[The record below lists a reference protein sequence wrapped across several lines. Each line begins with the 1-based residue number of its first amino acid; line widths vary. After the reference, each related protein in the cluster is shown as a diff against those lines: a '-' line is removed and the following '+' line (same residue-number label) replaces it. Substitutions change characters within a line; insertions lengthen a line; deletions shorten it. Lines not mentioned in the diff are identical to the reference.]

1 MFRFKH
7 CSNYYYSGCQNKPE
21 TVHNN
26 KEMCLKCF
34 AQLVYEELE
43 YAIKYGK
50 SKDTYFFIHYKS
62 AYKRSQRAFKIK
74 D

>member
-21 TVHNN
+21 TIHHN
-26 KEMCLKCF
+26 KEMCLNCF

-50 SKDTYFFIHYKS
+50 SKDTYFLIHYKS

>member
-1 MFRFKH
+1 
-7 CSNYYYSGCQNKPE
+7 
-21 TVHNN
+21 
-26 KEMCLKCF
+26 MCLNCF

-50 SKDTYFFIHYKS
+50 SKDTYFLIHYKS